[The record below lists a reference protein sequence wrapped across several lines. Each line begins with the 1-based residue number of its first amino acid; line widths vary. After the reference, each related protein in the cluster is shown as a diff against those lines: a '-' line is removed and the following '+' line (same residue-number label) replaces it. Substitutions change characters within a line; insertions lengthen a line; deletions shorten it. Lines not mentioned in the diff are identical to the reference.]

1 MKDFG
6 YQRLTPD
13 NRNDITGSAR
23 LCQTIPGL
31 AWNPGAFGAKDEHVW
46 QDWKLYRFPNCS
58 EEVAHK
64 HPAHGVGQRLL
75 RVSGV
80 CSLLPS
86 SFRTSLMDP
95 YASLLGF
102 TYCFRSSC
110 NGMVMQRPSFTAHP
124 DSDMPQ
130 VGTATILP
138 RLDQSDPEEKSEV
151 SLSIQ
156 AGPLGQD
163 DMTGDVF
170 LCSLGATKCVAH
182 MRPPAATWML
192 VDLLAHAAW
201 WASRLSRSC
210 GVGLEQFDS
219 VTTGVS
225 FKVHG

>member
-1 MKDFG
+1 M
-6 YQRLTPD
+6 PE
-13 NRNDITGSAR
+13 
-23 LCQTIPGL
+23 
-31 AWNPGAFGAKDEHVW
+31 WNPGAFGAKDEHVW

-138 RLDQSDPEEKSEV
+138 RLDQSDPKEKSEV

-156 AGPLGQD
+156 AGPLGQVPVHLSS
-163 DMTGDVF
+163 MAKPWCV
-170 LCSLGATKCVAH
+170 LCFESMHV
-182 MRPPAATWML
+182 
-192 VDLLAHAAW
+192 
-201 WASRLSRSC
+201 
-210 GVGLEQFDS
+210 
-219 VTTGVS
+219 
-225 FKVHG
+225 